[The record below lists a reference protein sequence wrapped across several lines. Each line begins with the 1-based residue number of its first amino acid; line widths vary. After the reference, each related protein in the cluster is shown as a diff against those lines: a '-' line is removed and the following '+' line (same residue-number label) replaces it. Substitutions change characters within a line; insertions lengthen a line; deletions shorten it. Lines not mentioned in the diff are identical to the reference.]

1 MKEKQIEDH
10 VILSLI
16 LTNRRL
22 VEEVSFLLQ
31 LKEMKEKKTPW
42 TTWRLNWNEVKANR
56 LKDIKSSPVKS
67 SSIRFTHEEVSSS
80 NRIAFD

>member
-31 LKEMKEKKTPW
+31 LKEMKEKKTP
-42 TTWRLNWNEVKANR
+42 
-56 LKDIKSSPVKS
+56 
-67 SSIRFTHEEVSSS
+67 
-80 NRIAFD
+80 